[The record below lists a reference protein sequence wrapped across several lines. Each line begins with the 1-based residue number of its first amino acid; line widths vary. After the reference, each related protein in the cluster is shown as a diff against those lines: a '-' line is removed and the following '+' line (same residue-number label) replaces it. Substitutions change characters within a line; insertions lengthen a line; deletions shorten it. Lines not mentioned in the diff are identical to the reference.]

1 MRSST
6 RVVLR
11 AYGATV
17 TIVQASMPTA
27 VDRCLS
33 EVPIGMLQPNVI
45 LPSLEV
51 GTSLKDSSISVQS
64 VNCGAVLLGRTAKTL
79 RDHLSA
85 VEVAAGVPGVC
96 CVTSEI
102 QSPDTL
108 ADKEIWR
115 ERTAQKSNA
124 EYGAVDASRDVWITW
139 MAKMRLLADRQ
150 TPALDINVDSRD
162 GVAIYASPTK
172 KQRADA
178 ETRGESPC
186 H

>member
-1 MRSST
+1 VS
-6 RVVLR
+6 
-11 AYGATV
+11 
-17 TIVQASMPTA
+17 
-27 VDRCLS
+27 
-33 EVPIGMLQPNVI
+33 
-45 LPSLEV
+45 
-51 GTSLKDSSISVQS
+51 
-64 VNCGAVLLGRTAKTL
+64 
-79 RDHLSA
+79 
-85 VEVAAGVPGVC
+85 
-96 CVTSEI
+96 SEI

-124 EYGAVDASRDVWITW
+124 EYGAVDASRDVWITS

-150 TPALDINVDSRD
+150 TPALDINVDTRD